1 MYFKNGVITQWSQSG
16 RHTVVVV
23 GFQIVINL
31 KYFLRNLQKRIVS
44 AETIRGNTVF
54 EVILKALQ
62 REKTSPEKYTVIALR
77 M

>member
-44 AETIRGNTVF
+44 AETIRGNAV
-54 EVILKALQ
+54 
-62 REKTSPEKYTVIALR
+62 PEK
-77 M
+77 